1 MVNSASE
8 IERPI
13 SIRFSNSTSKRW
25 RETIRLYVTEFEFEF
40 ELLPLFESN
49 VHKHIKNIEI
59 EER

>member
-1 MVNSASE
+1 MINSASE
-8 IERPI
+8 IERPV
-13 SIRFSNSTSKRW
+13 SIPVSNSTSKRW
-25 RETIRLYVTEFEFEF
+25 RETVRLHVAEF